1 VLTIMDIGKG
11 FSMKNNDETKR
22 IESNEKV
29 VI

>member
-1 VLTIMDIGKG
+1 MDIGKG